1 MGVLSDLAHER
12 LTIAVGHPVTPLD
25 AIAARNNR
33 VELRLQLFR
42 RGWPSGG
49 RPSGSRPSS
58 SWPRGD
64 WPSGSWPSG
73 GWPRGGRPSA
83 GRPSGYRHSSSF
95 CDRPYERPYLLTL
108 FTERAVCISVTRTIY
123 VTQ

>member
-12 LTIAVGHPVTPLD
+12 LTIDVGHPVTRLD

-49 RPSGSRPSS
+49 WPSS
-58 SWPRGD
+58 GRHS
-64 WPSGSWPSG
+64 SSWPSG
-73 GWPRGGRPSA
+73 GRPS
-83 GRPSGYRHSSSF
+83 GSWPSGYRHSSSF
-95 CDRPYERPYLLTL
+95 RDRPYERPYLLAL

>member
-1 MGVLSDLAHER
+1 MGVLGDLAHEG
-12 LTIAVGHPVTPLD
+12 LAIAVGHPVTRLD
-25 AIAARNNR
+25 AIAARNNG

-42 RGWPSGG
+42 RGWPSRGWPSGG
-49 RPSGSRPSS
+49 RPSGGRPS
-58 SWPRGD
+58 
-64 WPSGSWPSG
+64 
-73 GWPRGGRPSA
+73 GGRPSG

-95 CDRPYERPYLLTL
+95 RGRAYERPYLLAL